1 MAMDCILTIDIGATS
16 VKVILFDVAGHLLAE
31 SGREYT
37 LLTPG
42 PQRVELEPEVYWRTI
57 RQCVNEVMGRG
68 AAPPEVVRVLT
79 VSTQGETFVTL
90 DEHGR
95 AMGNAIIWIDG
106 RASEEAERL
115 KERFGRDLFFR
126 TTGLGEVSAI
136 WPACKYMW
144 LRRHEGER
152 FKRTRKFLLLQD
164 YILYRLTG
172 EFVCELTNAS
182 SCGYLNINTA
192 AWWLE
197 MMEFLGVGPEQ
208 FGRLTP
214 SGTIVGPLSKRAA
227 EELGL
232 STKTLAATGAQDQT
246 ASALGGGN
254 IRDGVLTETTG
265 TALAM
270 IRTIDVPRYD
280 LDANINYVPHSVPGR
295 FIALAVSQTAGMVLK
310 WFKDTFCGQ
319 EIAQAGEG
327 VYNLLGRMA
336 EQVPAGC
343 DGLTVSPH
351 FSGKLFPET
360 DANLRGVFRGV
371 SLHHGKGHFVRA
383 IMESVAFM
391 LRENAEYLERA
402 FGPAQTVISLGG
414 GAKSR
419 LWTKIK
425 ANVLNRP
432 IDLLACSE
440 SPSLGSAMLAAVAI
454 GAASDIGQAC
464 EKFVRVRE
472 RIEPDLA
479 EVEIYSAV
487 YPEFLKTSG
496 L

>member
-1 MAMDCILTIDIGATS
+1 MDCILTIDIGATS
-16 VKVILFDVAGHLLAE
+16 VKVILFDTEGRIVAE
-31 SGREYT
+31 SGREYK

-57 RQCVNEVMGRG
+57 RDCVKDVMGRG
-68 AAPPEVVRVLT
+68 AAPPEAVLVLS

-106 RASEEAERL
+106 RATREAEEL
-115 KERFGRDLFFR
+115 KERFGRDPFFQ
-126 TTGLGEVSAI
+126 TTGLGEVAAI

-152 FKRTRKFLLLQD
+152 FKRTKKFLLLQD

-197 MMEFLGVGPEQ
+197 MMEFLGVRPEQ

-214 SGTIVGPLSKRAA
+214 SGTIVGPLTKQAA
-227 EELGL
+227 GELGL

-270 IRTIDVPRYD
+270 IRTIDGPRYD
-280 LDANINYVPHSVPGR
+280 LDANINYVPHSVPDR

-319 EIAQAGEG
+319 EVAQAGEG
-327 VYNLLGRMA
+327 VYALLGQMA

-371 SLHHGKGHFVRA
+371 SLHHGKGHFVRG

-391 LRENAEYLERA
+391 LRENSEYLERA

-425 ANVLNRP
+425 ASVLNRP
-432 IDLLACSE
+432 IDLLECSE

-454 GAASDIGQAC
+454 GAAKDIEQAC
-464 EKFVRVRE
+464 RKFVRVRE
-472 RIEPDLA
+472 RVEPDA
-479 EVEIYSAV
+479 EDVKIYDDV
-487 YPEFLKTSG
+487 YPEFLRTSG